1 MSLLSVS
8 AHPWLRAAAAS
19 VAVVLLGAACAP
31 AGAGP
36 PTVAAVVNGEE
47 IPVDE
52 LSDQYESVR
61 SNPQVAQQL
70 QGDDSGQFASQ
81 LQAELLT
88 GLVQSRLLTQGAE
101 EQGISVTSEDV
112 QEQRDQIV
120 QQVGGEEAFQQLL
133 EQNQLTEQQVTEQ
146 LRNRALQEAVGQA
159 LASDREV
166 SDEELQTAYEQ
177 QIEGGNPRASHILVE
192 TEEEA
197 EKIMQRLEEDAD
209 FNELAREESQ
219 DPTAE
224 QNGGELGEI
233 SRGQT
238 VPAFEEA
245 LFNAEPGET
254 VGPVETEF
262 GFHVIKRE
270 EPPPL
275 EEVEDQLREQVR
287 SDQGRV
293 AVQEFLLERA
303 QEADVRVNPRFGQ
316 WDAQA
321 GRVVPADPLQD
332 PDATG
337 GTAPLPTPGGG
348 TGAGAGQGTQ
358 GGQGGTGQGT
368 QGTQGS
374 QGSQGSQGGTGEGG
388 RTDAG
393 PTN

>member
-1 MSLLSVS
+1 MAHPVS
-8 AHPWLRAAAAS
+8 TINFSSDVSPWLRAVGLALAAA
-19 VAVVLLGAACAP
+19 LLGAACAP

-52 LSDQYESVR
+52 LSEQYESVR

-70 QGDDSGQFASQ
+70 EGDDSGQFASQ

-88 GLVQSRLLTQGAE
+88 GLIQSRLLTQAAE
-101 EQGISVTSEDV
+101 DEGISVTSDDV

-120 QQVGGEEAFQQLL
+120 QRVGGEEAFQQLL

-146 LRNRALQEAVGQA
+146 LRNRALRQAVGQA
-159 LASDREV
+159 LASEREV
-166 SDEELQTAYEQ
+166 SDEELETAYEQ
-177 QIEGGNPRASHILVE
+177 QIEGGNPRASHILVD

-197 EKIMQRLEEDAD
+197 EKIMQRLEEGAD
-209 FNELAREESQ
+209 FNELARAESQ

-224 QNGGELGEI
+224 RNGGGLGEI

-245 LFNAEPGET
+245 LFNAEPGEL
-254 VGPVETEF
+254 VGPVETQF
-262 GFHVIKRE
+262 GFHVIKRN

-275 EEVEDQLREQVR
+275 EQVEDQLREQVR
-287 SDQGRV
+287 DEQAQV

-316 WDAQA
+316 WDDQA
-321 GRVVPADPLQD
+321 GRVVPADPLDD
-332 PDATG
+332 PDAIG
-337 GTAPLPTPGGG
+337 GGAPLPAPGG
-348 TGAGAGQGTQ
+348 GAGAGQGPQ
-358 GGQGGTGQGT
+358 SGQGGTGQGT
-368 QGTQGS
+368 QGGS
-374 QGSQGSQGGTGEGG
+374 GGGGQADPGAGGT
-388 RTDAG
+388 
-393 PTN
+393 N

>member
-1 MSLLSVS
+1 MTFLCVSVPS
-8 AHPWLRAAAAS
+8 RLRAAAA
-19 VAVVLLGAACAP
+19 VAAVALLGAACAP

-47 IPVDE
+47 IPVEE
-52 LSDQYESVR
+52 LSEQYESVR

-70 QGDDSGQFASQ
+70 EGDDTGQFVSQ

-88 GLVQSRLLTQGAE
+88 GLIQSRLLRQAAE
-101 EQGISVTSEDV
+101 KEGVSVTSEDV

-159 LASDREV
+159 LASEREV
-166 SDEELQTAYEQ
+166 TDEELQTAYEQ
-177 QIEGGNPRASHILVE
+177 QIEGGNPRASHILVD
-192 TEEEA
+192 TEEKA
-197 EKIMQRLEEDAD
+197 EKIMQRLEEGAD

-224 QNGGELGEI
+224 RNGGGLGEI

-245 LFNAEPGET
+245 LFNAEPGEL

-262 GFHVIKRE
+262 GFHVIKRN
-270 EPPPL
+270 EPPSL
-275 EEVEDQLREQVR
+275 EQVEDQLREQVR
-287 SDQGRV
+287 EEQARV

-316 WDAQA
+316 WDEQA
-321 GRVVPADPLQD
+321 GRVVPADPLDD

-337 GTAPLPTPGGG
+337 GGAPLPAPGG
-348 TGAGAGQGTQ
+348 GAGAGQGPQ
-358 GGQGGTGQGT
+358 SGQGGTGQGT
-368 QGTQGS
+368 QGTQGGTGGAG
-374 QGSQGSQGGTGEGG
+374 QADPGAGGT
-388 RTDAG
+388 
-393 PTN
+393 N